1 MQDFKNSQSK
11 FLNKFPAQPY
21 LGYCRYQ
28 LTKYQFFQT
37 YYIIISIVII
47 IVLLLLLLS
56 SSSSSSL
63 LLLLFLLKSWSFVVL
78 WCFRLH
84 QLAFKPSNNEVL
96 LLTCGRVLP
105 TDFCLQPFSHKDSVS
120 LLLAQVY
127 LHIQV
132 SGQLINV
139 FLTLFLTAE
148 VQLVYRL
155 FGAAAIYLESK
166 SFFRNFEE
174 KLTRRVKLKRLSF
187 VTQFKIDFL
196 LPFTG
201 CRKVL
206 RKMSAL
212 GVSRQISFP
221 MLLT

>member
-47 IVLLLLLLS
+47 TVLSLLLLL
-56 SSSSSSL
+56 SSSSSL

-78 WCFRLH
+78 SCFRLH

-105 TDFCLQPFSHKDSVS
+105 TDFCLQPFFHKDSVS
-120 LLLAQVY
+120 LLFAQFY
-127 LHIQV
+127 LYIQV
-132 SGQLINV
+132 SSQLINV

-148 VQLVYRL
+148 AQLVHHL
-155 FGAAAIYLESK
+155 SGAAAIYLRSK
-166 SFFRNFEE
+166 SFFRSFEKQVDQE
-174 KLTRRVKLKRLSF
+174 SQVEEIEFHSSI
-187 VTQFKIDFL
+187 QD
-196 LPFTG
+196 
-201 CRKVL
+201 
-206 RKMSAL
+206 
-212 GVSRQISFP
+212 
-221 MLLT
+221 